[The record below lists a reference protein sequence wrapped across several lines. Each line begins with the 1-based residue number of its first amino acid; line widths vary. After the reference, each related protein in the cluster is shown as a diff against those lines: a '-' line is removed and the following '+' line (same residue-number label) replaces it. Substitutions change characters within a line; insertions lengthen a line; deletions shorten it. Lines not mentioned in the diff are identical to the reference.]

1 LFDLDGTL
9 IDTGELHYEATVK
22 ALNALGGSINWQT
35 YDQNIHGHNNAHI
48 AQFLFP
54 DGSPSRHAEYV
65 GLKEQTFR
73 ASLGH
78 VSPVAGLLD
87 LLAWAVQNA
96 VAVGLVTNAPKNNKD
111 VILEVLGLTGQFQPV
126 ILGDDL
132 PQGKPHPLPYL
143 TALEILGLEADVAIG
158 FDDSV
163 HGVTAVHR
171 AGMFTVGITT
181 GQTETE
187 LIAAGANLCCM
198 DFTDPKL
205 LQNLESH
212 VYFILYYDFVTLLL

>member
-1 LFDLDGTL
+1 MLFDLDGTL

-22 ALNALGGSINWQT
+22 ALNALGGSINRQT

-54 DGSPSRHAEYV
+54 DASPSRHAEYV

-78 VSPVAGLLD
+78 VSSVAGLLD

-96 VAVGLVTNAPKNNKD
+96 VAVGLVTNAPKNSKD

-126 ILGDDL
+126 
-132 PQGKPHPLPYL
+132 
-143 TALEILGLEADVAIG
+143 
-158 FDDSV
+158 FW
-163 HGVTAVHR
+163 
-171 AGMFTVGITT
+171 GMICLKVNRIPCR
-181 GQTETE
+181 
-187 LIAAGANLCCM
+187 I
-198 DFTDPKL
+198 
-205 LQNLESH
+205 
-212 VYFILYYDFVTLLL
+212 